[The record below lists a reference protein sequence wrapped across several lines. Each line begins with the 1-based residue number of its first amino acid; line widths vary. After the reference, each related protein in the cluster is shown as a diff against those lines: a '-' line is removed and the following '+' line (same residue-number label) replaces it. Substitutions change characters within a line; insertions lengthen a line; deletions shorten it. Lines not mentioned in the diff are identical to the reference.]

1 MNEIGVWLY
10 NPSTSKEITV
20 YYKDSNG
27 GEQSIQVPARGNAN
41 VLTGKGTG
49 TRFSTCRNTVEA
61 KDCTG
66 AEFTALSITDA
77 GSSGPS
83 TSGGD
88 SKDWGAPLQSAT
100 QLT

>member
-1 MNEIGVWLY
+1 MIR
-10 NPSTSKEITV
+10 V

-27 GEQSIQVPARGNAN
+27 GERSIQVPARGNAN
-41 VLTGKGTG
+41 VLTRTGTG
-49 TRFSTCRNTVEA
+49 TRFSTCQISVEA
-61 KDCTG
+61 KDCTK

-77 GSSGPS
+77 GSSGPP